1 MLHIAE
7 DFRMRFI
14 PTAQDYLKHLEV
26 QEWFCNGV
34 KDVDNAES
42 IETADLFLQKLRE
55 ERLTEKI

>member
-1 MLHIAE
+1 
-7 DFRMRFI
+7 
-14 PTAQDYLKHLEV
+14 
-26 QEWFCNGV
+26 V